1 MTCLLVTAFWY
12 AGVAGQLTRHR
23 TADKYRSFVQRRN
36 DAIERMSKHNG
47 FFDGP
52 HADLYSLL
60 PFAVLIVLL
69 YLTGREVILAH
80 RQIKS

>member
-1 MTCLLVTAFWY
+1 MA
-12 AGVAGQLTRHR
+12 R
-23 TADKYRSFVQRRN
+23 TEEKRGMENAVEKSAMRKIYLR
-36 DAIERMSKHNG
+36 
-47 FFDGP
+47 
-52 HADLYSLL
+52 LL